1 MSIEKQIVFENQG
14 QKLYG
19 FVHLPDG
26 TGPYPGVVLFDGWG
40 GSSHGPRTM
49 FAQVARLLA
58 DEGLAVLRFAFRG
71 NGDSEGDFK
80 DQTVEGEI
88 GDGRA
93 AIEFLQQQPGVGPS
107 RIGVVGMSFGG
118 LIAACTAARRRDVHA
133 LVLWAAVAHLGELWD
148 AGFMSDKDE
157 LLRRDGYIDNGGWA
171 VSAAMMAQARSTDG
185 VTELASYKGP
195 VLILHGTQDKSVPVE
210 HAYRYQAAL
219 GDRAELAILEGADHT
234 FSSLTWERTVNERTV
249 AFLRHHLRAAVD

>member
-1 MSIEKQIVFENQG
+1 MPTEKQIAFENQG

-26 TGPYPGVVLFDGWG
+26 VGPYPGVVLFDGWG

-49 FAQVARLLA
+49 FTQMARLLA
-58 DEGLAVLRFAFRG
+58 NEGLAVLRFAFRG

-88 GDGRA
+88 DDGRA
-93 AIEFLQQQPGVGPS
+93 AIEFLVQQPGVDPS

-118 LIAACTAARRRDVHA
+118 LVAACTAARRPDVRA

-148 AGFMSDKDE
+148 AGFMSEKDE
-157 LLRRDGYIDNGGWA
+157 QLRRDGYVDNGGW
-171 VSAAMMAQARSTDG
+171 VVTAAMMSQARTTDG
-185 VTELASYKGP
+185 VAELASYNGH
-195 VLILHGTQDKSVPVE
+195 VLILRQARHS
-210 HAYRYQAAL
+210 AY
-219 GDRAELAILEGADHT
+219 
-234 FSSLTWERTVNERTV
+234 FSR
-249 AFLRHHLRAAVD
+249 